1 MGEHYGIISLI
12 PALVVVL
19 FALKTHKTFEALLA
33 GSLVGCIILHQFSF
47 INAFADSLYGLMSFE
62 TIGWIILVCGLFGS
76 LIQILVH
83 TGGARAFADYLL
95 NFVKSERSALIATW
109 FMGLLI
115 FIDDYLNALTVG
127 NAMQKVTDKFSV
139 SREKLAYIVDST
151 AAPICVLVPL
161 STWAIYISGLL
172 EVTEVVPA
180 GKGLSGYLHVIPFL
194 IYAWVAILIV
204 PLVALKVIPL
214 IGPMKRAD
222 IRAKETGQLIP
233 PKSKNMGMKIQEDSD
248 MNPMMLDFLLPIIV
262 LVAATIYFDVDALKG
277 IIYCLL
283 FTFIY
288 FSLFRRS
295 MGLFKLMNQAF
306 HGFKEM
312 VYTLAIIV
320 MSFVLKDVNDGLG
333 LTEYVI
339 EVVSPILSQAWLPAI
354 AFLSLSI
361 ITFATG
367 SFWGVYAITLPI
379 IVPLAETMGVN
390 IWLATGAVISAG
402 AFGSHSCFYGDS
414 TVLSSAAT
422 GCNNMAHALSQLPYA
437 VIAAIISFG
446 IYLGL
451 GYWMN

>member
-1 MGEHYGIISLI
+1 MEHYGVISLI

-33 GSLVGCIILHQFSF
+33 GSLVGFVILHQFSF
-47 INAFADSLYGLMSFE
+47 ISAFADSLYVLMSFE

-83 TGGARAFADYLL
+83 TGGARAFADFLL
-95 NFVKSERSALIATW
+95 KYVHNERSALLATW

-127 NAMQKVTDKFSV
+127 NAMQKVTDQFNI

-172 EVTEVVPA
+172 EVTEVVPP
-180 GKGLSGYLHVIPFL
+180 GQGLAGYLNVIPYL
-194 IYAWVAILIV
+194 IYAWVAIIIV
-204 PLVALKVIPL
+204 PLVALKVIPS
-214 IGPMKRAD
+214 IGPMKKAD
-222 IRAKETGQLIP
+222 LRAKEKGELIP
-233 PKSKNMGMKIQEDSD
+233 PKSDNMGMNIVEGRD
-248 MNPMMLDFLLPIIV
+248 MKPHMADFLLPITV
-262 LVAATIYFDVDALKG
+262 LVAATIYFEVDALKG
-277 IIYCLL
+277 IIYSLM
-283 FTFIY
+283 FTVLYI
-288 FSLFRRS
+288 SLFRRNV
-295 MGLFKLMNQAF
+295 GLFKLMNQAF

-333 LTEYVI
+333 LTEFVI
-339 EVVSPILSQAWLPAI
+339 EVVSPILSQAWLPAV
-354 AFLSLSI
+354 AFLSLSL

-379 IVPLAETMGVN
+379 IVPLAEAMGVN
-390 IWLATGAVISAG
+390 IWLAIGAVISAG
-402 AFGSHSCFYGDS
+402 AFGSHSCFFGDS

-422 GCNNMAHALSQLPYA
+422 GCNNMAHAITQLPYA
-437 VIAAIISFG
+437 MIAASISFV
-446 IYLGL
+446 IYLIL
-451 GYWMN
+451 GYWMV

>member
-1 MGEHYGIISLI
+1 MEHYGVISLI

-33 GSLVGCIILHQFSF
+33 GSLVGFVILHQFSF
-47 INAFADSLYGLMSFE
+47 ISAFADSLYGLMSFE

-83 TGGARAFADYLL
+83 TGGARAFADFLL
-95 NFVKSERSALIATW
+95 KYVHNERSALLATW

-127 NAMQKVTDKFSV
+127 NAMQKVTDQFAI

-172 EVTEVVPA
+172 EVTQVVPP
-180 GKGLSGYLHVIPFL
+180 GQGLVGYLNVIPYL
-194 IYAWVAILIV
+194 IYAWVAIIIV
-204 PLVALKVIPL
+204 PLVALKVIPS
-214 IGPMKRAD
+214 IGPMKKAD
-222 IRAKETGQLIP
+222 LRAKEKGELIP
-233 PKSKNMGMKIQEDSD
+233 PKSDNMGMNIVEGLD
-248 MNPMMLDFLLPIIV
+248 MKPHMADFLLPIIV
-262 LVAATIYFDVDALKG
+262 LVAATIYFEVDALKG
-277 IIYCLL
+277 IIYSLM
-283 FTFIY
+283 FTVLY
-288 FSLFRRS
+288 FSLFRRNV
-295 MGLFKLMNQAF
+295 GLFKLMNQAF

-339 EVVSPILSQAWLPAI
+339 EVVSPILSQAWLPAV
-354 AFLSLSI
+354 AFLSLSL

-379 IVPLAETMGVN
+379 IVPLAEAMGVN

-402 AFGSHSCFYGDS
+402 AFGSHSCFFGDS

-422 GCNNMAHALSQLPYA
+422 GCNNMAHAITQLPYA
-437 VIAAIISFG
+437 MIAASISFV
-446 IYLGL
+446 IYLVL
-451 GYWMN
+451 GYWMV

>member
-1 MGEHYGIISLI
+1 MEHYGVISLI

-33 GSLVGCIILHQFSF
+33 GSLVGFVILHQFSF
-47 INAFADSLYGLMSFE
+47 ISAFADSLYGLMSFE

-83 TGGARAFADYLL
+83 TGGARAFADFLL
-95 NFVKSERSALIATW
+95 KYVHNERSALLATW

-127 NAMQKVTDKFSV
+127 NAMQKVTDQFNI

-172 EVTEVVPA
+172 EVTQVVPP
-180 GKGLSGYLHVIPFL
+180 GQGLVGYLNVIPYL
-194 IYAWVAILIV
+194 IYAWVAIIIV
-204 PLVALKVIPL
+204 PLVALKVIPS
-214 IGPMKRAD
+214 IGPMKKAD
-222 IRAKETGQLIP
+222 LRAKEKGELIP
-233 PKSKNMGMKIQEDSD
+233 PKSDNMGMNIVEGLD
-248 MNPMMLDFLLPIIV
+248 MKPHMADFLLPIIV
-262 LVAATIYFDVDALKG
+262 LVAATIYFEVDALKG
-277 IIYCLL
+277 IIYSLM
-283 FTFIY
+283 FTVLY
-288 FSLFRRS
+288 FSLFRRNV
-295 MGLFKLMNQAF
+295 GLFKLMNQAF

-339 EVVSPILSQAWLPAI
+339 EVVSPILSQAWLPAV
-354 AFLSLSI
+354 AFLSLSL

-379 IVPLAETMGVN
+379 IVPLAEAMGVN

-402 AFGSHSCFYGDS
+402 AFGSHSCFFGDS

-422 GCNNMAHALSQLPYA
+422 GCNNMAHAITQLPYA
-437 VIAAIISFG
+437 MIAASISFV
-446 IYLGL
+446 IYLVL
-451 GYWMN
+451 GYWMV